1 MKDQREEMKTFVQQ
15 QMREKKLR
23 KQQEQL
29 EDLYEN
35 IDSPLF
41 EFELF

>member
-35 IDSPLF
+35 IDFPLF